1 MSRDRTTAREHRPP
15 TEDAERRDDPSTL
28 LNALIGAAVA
38 VVTAPL
44 LPFAAVFGGA
54 VAGYLQRGDLG
65 AGAKV
70 GALSGAVAAVPVFL
84 LAWLIVSFLFL
95 GVDPLFAL
103 STLFAGAILLATVAS
118 LVGAGALGGAAG
130 AYLRREL

>member
-1 MSRDRTTAREHRPP
+1 MSRDRTTARDHRPP
-15 TEDAERRDDPSTL
+15 AADAERRGDSNTL

-54 VAGYLQRGDLG
+54 VAGYLQRSDLAEG
-65 AGAKV
+65 ATV
-70 GALSGAVAAVPVFL
+70 GALSGAIAAVPVFV
-84 LAWLIVSFLFL
+84 LAWLVVGFLFL
-95 GVDPLFAL
+95 GFDPVFAL
-103 STLFAGAILLATVAS
+103 STVFAGAIFLAVVAY